1 MKELSNAEKLEILKM
16 QEFGVYRQSE
26 GAIIAYNDL
35 TGCQEPV
42 KSFSLENIPVF
53 DAILV
58 FGGYPRIVK
67 NAKAVLEGYYSKYFE
82 LPEFMTVGRK
92 PNKGQKNAGAEA
104 EIYEMLMINIGFD
117 KKWVMKNHLVCKS
130 EDTVGNI
137 IEIRRIVQS
146 SPTLGRLQRPRI
158 AVVTE
163 PGYLLR
169 TAQELPF
176 FVSEYEF
183 LFFEAS
189 VTPLNEKTFCVESFD
204 DGYGVDV
211 TLASVLNS
219 MRGWNKERLPLP
231 DSKMNL
237 APSFDSI
244 RKYVEYGFAFYMYP
258 EMMNDL
264 GITDEAKIRQLRN
277 NRKIEVTGYSLDG
290 IKYGN
295 GLPSCQPA
303 YIMQGLQKMIAQI
316 NAEK

>member
-1 MKELSNAEKLEILKM
+1 MKELSHAQELEILKM

-26 GAIIAYNDL
+26 GEIIAYNSL
-35 TGCQEPV
+35 TGCHEPV
-42 KSFSLENIPVF
+42 KSFTLENIPEF

-67 NAKAVLEGYYSKYFE
+67 NAKAVLEGYYSKYYE

-92 PNKGQKNAGAEA
+92 PNKGQKNTGAEA
-104 EIYEMLMINIGFD
+104 DIYEMLMMNIGFE
-117 KKWVMKNHLVCKS
+117 KNWVLRNHLVCES
-130 EDTVGNI
+130 ENTVGNI
-137 IEIRRIVQS
+137 IEIRKIVQS
-146 SPTLGRLQRPRI
+146 SPTLGRMLRPRI

-176 FVSEYEF
+176 FVWEYEF
-183 LFFEAS
+183 LFFEAP
-189 VTPLNEKTFCVESFD
+189 VTPLEERTFCVERFD

-211 TLASVLNS
+211 ILASVLNS
-219 MRGWNKERLPLP
+219 MREWSKERLPLP
-231 DSKMNL
+231 DSKMKL
-237 APSFDSI
+237 APSFDDI
-244 RKYVEYGFAFYMYP
+244 RKYVEDGFAFYMYP

-264 GITDEAKIRQLRN
+264 GIADEAKIYQLRN
-277 NRKIEVTGYSLDG
+277 DRKIEVTGYGLDG
-290 IKYGN
+290 VKYGD

-303 YIMQGLQKMIAQI
+303 YIMQCLQKMVAQI